1 MAVYSVTQKYLT
13 DNYAVVVLLTNADPL
28 EVGQSVTI
36 AGVDATFNGTYTVRE
51 LPQFYFTGVDD
62 QGFFQYDLQLPIANQ
77 VLVAKTA
84 DNVEIVAA
92 TGTLTTTPT
101 CTWITSDSQIED
113 WLGIGTATAAD
124 QAFITQC
131 RQAANEFC
139 YRRRAEAGYRNE
151 SLTTVPNASVL
162 LGSIAY
168 AAFLYRQRGAVT
180 DFASFDGLAAGG
192 SMGLS
197 PMIKQLLGVDRPA
210 VA

>member
-1 MAVYSVTQKYLT
+1 MAAYSVTQKYIV

-28 EVGQSVTI
+28 EVGQSFTL
-36 AGVDATFNGTYTVRE
+36 AGVDATFNGTYTVHT
-51 LPQFYFTGVDD
+51 LPPFRFIGVDEY
-62 QGFFQYDLQLPIANQ
+62 GFFEYDPEQPIQNQ
-77 VLVAKTA
+77 VLFAKTA
-84 DNVEIVAA
+84 ANVIISPA

-124 QAFITQC
+124 QTFITQC
-131 RQAANEFC
+131 RLASNEFC
-139 YRRRAEAGYRNE
+139 FRRRQEANYRD

-162 LGSIAY
+162 LGAIAY
-168 AAFLYRQRGAVT
+168 AGFLYRQRGAVT
-180 DFASFDGLAAGG
+180 DFAGFDGLAAGG

-210 VA
+210 VF